1 MATGL
6 IPSRQIICGGK
17 CPFFDGTFNFGSKTD
32 ITNFIIAFARLLTY
46 IAVPIAVIMLIYT
59 GFRILVGAEDK
70 PLNAVINIFIGLGIV
85 ILAYT
90 FTGGF
95 AEIIS
100 NGVDI
105 NSLLR

>member
-1 MATGL
+1 MANSL
-6 IPSRQIICGGK
+6 IPSKQIICGGK

-46 IAVPIAVIMLIYT
+46 IAVPIAVVMIIFSAFRLIFAGGDYKP
-59 GFRILVGAEDK
+59 FLNIIVGLA
-70 PLNAVINIFIGLGIV
+70 II

-90 FTGGF
+90 FTSGF
-95 AEIIS
+95 AEILT

-105 NSLLR
+105 NGLLK

>member
-17 CPFFDGTFNFGSKTD
+17 CPFFDGTFNFTSKQD
-32 ITNFIIAFARLLTY
+32 ITTFIIAFARLLTY
-46 IAVPIAVIMLIYT
+46 IAIPIAVIMIVVNGFLLIFGIVKDY
-59 GFRILVGAEDK
+59 K
-70 PLNAVINIFIGLGIV
+70 PFLNIAIGLAII

-90 FTGGF
+90 VTGGF
-95 AEIIS
+95 AEILT

-105 NSLLR
+105 NNLLK